1 MRKYSTNSHCPA
13 CGSVVVIIHDKDPK
27 GKTWYR
33 AVCKDTAC
41 EINRTSAAATTV
53 KETKKFWQEICKTYI
68 KERERKNDNE

>member
-1 MRKYSTNSHCPA
+1 MNSCCPA
-13 CGSVVVIIHDKDPK
+13 CGSVVVIIQDKDPK

-41 EINRTSAAATTV
+41 EINRTSAAAATA

-68 KERERKNDNE
+68 KGKERKNDNE